1 MKSGKVVSY
10 SAEKKYG
17 FIKSGDGE
25 SYFFHLNDV
34 ATENKKDIRRGAD
47 VQFEDVP
54 TPKGMAAKKVTAEQ
68 TFPIYV
74 SPGSDIIVS
83 KTNSCG
89 RDNEAVLSLGSVEVE
104 HKDPNEAVEILKQ
117 KARSVGCNAV
127 LKLHRSSRTGS
138 AWSNSNYKFTVHKFS
153 AEIALVKQKT
163 STSSP
168 GEAETNQAALE
179 EEIAKIKGKGKPS
192 NRAVNDSSP
201 FQIVIAGVVVV
212 LFLMFVA
219 GR

>member
-34 ATENKKDIRRGAD
+34 AMENKKDIRRGAD

-89 RDNEAVLSLGSVEVE
+89 RDNEAVFSLGRVEVE
-104 HKDPNEAVEILKQ
+104 HKDPNEAVVILKQ

-127 LKLHRSSRTGS
+127 LKLQRGSRTGS
-138 AWSNSNYKFTVHKFS
+138 AWTNSNYKFTVHKFS
-153 AEIALVKQKT
+153 AEIALVKQKS
-163 STSSP
+163 STSDSV
-168 GEAETNQAALE
+168 EAESNQAALKA
-179 EEIAKIKGKGKPS
+179 EIADIKGKGKPS
-192 NRAVNDSSP
+192 NRAVNDSGP
-201 FQIVIAGVVVV
+201 FGIVVAVIVAV
-212 LFLMFVA
+212 LFLMFVG